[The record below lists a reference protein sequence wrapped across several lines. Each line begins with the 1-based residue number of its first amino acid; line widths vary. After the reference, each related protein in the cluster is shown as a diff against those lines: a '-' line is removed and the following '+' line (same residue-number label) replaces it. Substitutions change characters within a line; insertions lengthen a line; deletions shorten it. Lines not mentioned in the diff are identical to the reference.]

1 MKIAR
6 SMPEEMIKMTETRKQ
21 TAKYKNGNG
30 ERAAEELV
38 EKAAE
43 VIVEKKAEEW
53 AEEQAEKCVEG

>member
-1 MKIAR
+1 
-6 SMPEEMIKMTETRKQ
+6 MTETRKQ